1 MTTMEK
7 GPEAKLREERTAAA
21 LRENLHRRKQ
31 QQQAR
36 AAQTD
41 VPAATAKKD

>member
-7 GPEAKLREERTAAA
+7 APQVKQREERAATA

-36 AAQTD
+36 AVPSD
-41 VPAATAKKD
+41 DPAATAKKD